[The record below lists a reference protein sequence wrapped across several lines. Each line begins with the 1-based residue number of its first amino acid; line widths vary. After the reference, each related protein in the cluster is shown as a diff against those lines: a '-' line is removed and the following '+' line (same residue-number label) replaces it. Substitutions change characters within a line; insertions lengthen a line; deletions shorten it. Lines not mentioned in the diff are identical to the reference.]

1 MCILQISTF
10 EFQGNIIEF
19 GKGDISG
26 SIYKLSGKIVN
37 SVDQFDESESDI
49 FQLTTAWLPIMEGE
63 NEEIASVTD
72 DQTQPLSNHLVSKV
86 SRSSTGESSL
96 NTPDSHIINS
106 LGSVRSGED
115 FLDSDLVKAAI
126 ERLNIG
132 DAPVITFI

>member
-1 MCILQISTF
+1 
-10 EFQGNIIEF
+10 
-19 GKGDISG
+19 
-26 SIYKLSGKIVN
+26 
-37 SVDQFDESESDI
+37 
-49 FQLTTAWLPIMEGE
+49 MEGE

-106 LGSVRSGED
+106 LGSVGAGED